1 MSRMTKFKPEGM
13 TDEEVIET
21 LEGAKITFSGYL
33 SRKEDTEKVVS
44 IHSISHNDRGSYIK
58 IFTGSHMRFISVDK
72 ITKYTKR
79 K

>member
-1 MSRMTKFKPEGM
+1 MARMTKFKPEGM

-33 SRKEDTEKVVS
+33 SPREDTEKVVS
-44 IHSISHNDRGSYIK
+44 IHSISHNDRGRYIK

>member
-1 MSRMTKFKPEGM
+1 MARMTKFKPEGM

-33 SRKEDTEKVVS
+33 SPREDTEKIVS
-44 IHSISHNDRGSYIK
+44 IHSISHNDRGRYIK
-58 IFTGSHMRFISVDK
+58 IFTGSKIRFVSVDK
-72 ITKYTKR
+72 ITRYTKR